1 MSSTTPKEFVD
12 FEGLSYFWGK
22 VQEALQTTVD
32 GHRPG
37 TYRVLPGK
45 QVSAIVQ
52 EKGVVKVIF
61 GDFGGP
67 DKEAARESLG
77 VMSAEEVEAALA
89 LKADRPEEFTQGNL
103 AVLDVDGDP
112 VDSGLSP
119 EDFKR
124 VQEAWTEVSPG
135 STYTVSAVSQD
146 ENGVVTVEFAEIP
159 AASYDG
165 EGNYTAGLMTGQDKE
180 KLDGMEDITDRVS
193 FIENH
198 MLQTKP
204 EGDNPGSG
212 ILKLFRGPL
221 QGWTGASEP

>member
-45 QVSAIVQ
+45 QVESIVQ
-52 EKGVVKVIF
+52 EKGVVKVTF
-61 GDFGGP
+61 GEFGGP
-67 DKEAARESLG
+67 DKGASRESLG
-77 VMSAEEVEAALA
+77 VMSAEDVEAALS
-89 LKADRPEEFTQGNL
+89 LKADRAEVETPGNL
-103 AVLDVDGDP
+103 AVLDGDGDP

-159 AASYDG
+159 TASYDG

-180 KLDGMEDITDRVS
+180 RLDGMASIEGRVS
-193 FIENH
+193 FLENN

-204 EGDNPGSG
+204 EGNDPESR

-221 QGWTGASEP
+221 QFADGG